1 MANMQATMSS
11 INQQILPPAQ
21 QALQKMNN
29 LEINLQT
36 LTDTLKRDPSVIVRG
51 SAQVDLGPGEKR

>member
-1 MANMQATMSS
+1 MSS